1 MAAKTKQTPKI
12 EFTKRTATGKGTCR
26 KLRSKDQTPVV
37 LYGPD
42 YKEGLPGIVS
52 TRDISPVANGARWET
67 TLVEL
72 AIEGAPCSVL
82 IRDVQ
87 RHPMTQRIRHI
98 DFYQVVKGHKIKVEI
113 PVRVINGELSQGV
126 KDGCLINQSLRL
138 VSIEV
143 EPSNI
148 PEELIVDA
156 TPLVKGSDVFV
167 KDLQLPEGATLLTD
181 AETVVLSV
189 VEPKVFEEPTPEAE
203 TEEETAEVEVVA
215 KGKASKEGEE
225 EEEDAGKAKK

>member
-42 YKEGLPGIVS
+42 YKESLPGVIS
-52 TRDISPVANGARWET
+52 TRAIMPVANGSRWET
-67 TLVEL
+67 TLIEL
-72 AIEGAPCSVL
+72 DIEGTPCSAL

-87 RHPMTQRIRHI
+87 RHPMTQKIRHI

-113 PVRVINGELSQGV
+113 PVHIINSELSQGV
-126 KDGCLINQSLRL
+126 KDGCLINQSTRL
-138 VSIEV
+138 IAIEV

-148 PEELIVDA
+148 PEEITVDA
-156 TPLVKGSDVFV
+156 TPLVKGSDMFV
-167 KDLQLPEGATLLTD
+167 KDLQLPEGAELLTD
-181 AETVVLSV
+181 PDTVVLSV
-189 VEPKVFEEPTPEAE
+189 VEPKAFEEPVQEAAA
-203 TEEETAEVEVVA
+203 EEETAEVEVVA